1 MPSRKPTNRSAN
13 HASKGAGEPIAVP
26 TAIETATK
34 TVRPMDPSNGQIGG
48 FACFLLPE
56 SCALPL
62 PSITYGPL
70 WIEEFAEGRN
80 PPLSRPA
87 HLIVFRPMSGRVSYE
102 LVFFAPARTPTRS
115 RTESAPERRGL

>member
-48 FACFLLPE
+48 FACFLLPK
-56 SCALPL
+56 SFALPL
-62 PSITYGPL
+62 PPFTYGPL
-70 WIEEFAEGRN
+70 WIEEFPEGRN
-80 PPLSRPA
+80 PPWGRPA
-87 HLIVFRPMSGRVSYE
+87 HLLVFPPMSGGGSYE
-102 LVFFAPARTPTRS
+102 PAFF
-115 RTESAPERRGL
+115 